1 MDLDPDLIFP
11 KSSLLSQWKRY
22 NKFGLAMGLVTLHGV
37 NSDSDEFPSLE
48 DVLNGGKTFWFALN
62 FKSRH
67 EDKYQERIKDVIMHF
82 IERDYIRKLEDK
94 YQDVCGAIER
104 DYIRKLDG
112 CLWSK
117 KLG

>member
-82 IERDYIRKLEDK
+82 IERDYIRKL
-94 YQDVCGAIER
+94 
-104 DYIRKLDG
+104 DG